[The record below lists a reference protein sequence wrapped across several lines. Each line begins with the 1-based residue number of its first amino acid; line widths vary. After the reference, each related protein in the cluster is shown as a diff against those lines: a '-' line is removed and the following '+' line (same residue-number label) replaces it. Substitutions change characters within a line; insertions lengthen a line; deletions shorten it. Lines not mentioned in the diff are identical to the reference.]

1 MKGDV
6 PDLHDFLQ
14 NLELVGI
21 NLVGHEKEELLFYLE
36 VSARNLTT
44 LTTTHS
50 IQQKCTRVRH
60 TTPYM
65 LVSLCIFLYSYC
77 TTMYLKIYIT
87 VLYSS
92 KFIKFILVYRVD
104 RLLID
109 K

>member
-44 LTTTHS
+44 LTTFESAEVYESPAHDTTYAS
-50 IQQKCTRVRH
+50 ISM
-60 TTPYM
+60 YI
-65 LVSLCIFLYSYC
+65 LILILYDYVLKNIYYC
-77 TTMYLKIYIT
+77 T
-87 VLYSS
+87 VQ
-92 KFIKFILVYRVD
+92 
-104 RLLID
+104 
-109 K
+109 